1 MIGLEIIVSQVHRRC
16 CCFPLSTK
24 SYFMSLLCIHSL
36 ECPLVTPCAL
46 VYHHFTLSLSYLSP
60 RASINKHSIST
71 HTSPRRVPVG
81 AYLAFFSP
89 LVATSLFLPKDGLG
103 LASLPPRA
111 KPTLARRFFM
121 PLPPIEERLIFSIF
135 SERLSCMLSPKQLK
149 MRRNGGAAPF
159 FAILYSFGKK
169 GVT

>member
-1 MIGLEIIVSQVHRRC
+1 MLLFSSLDEVLFYVFLMYTQFRVSFSDTLCSCV
-16 CCFPLSTK
+16 S
-24 SYFMSLLCIHSL
+24 SLHS
-36 ECPLVTPCAL
+36 
-46 VYHHFTLSLSYLSP
+46 LSLSYLSP

-159 FAILYSFGKK
+159 FAICIRLAKK
-169 GVT
+169 EVT